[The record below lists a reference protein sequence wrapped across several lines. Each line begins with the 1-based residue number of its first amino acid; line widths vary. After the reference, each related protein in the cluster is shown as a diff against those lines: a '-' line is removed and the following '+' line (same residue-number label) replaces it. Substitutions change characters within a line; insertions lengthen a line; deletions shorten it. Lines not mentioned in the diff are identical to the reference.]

1 MSSRLT
7 GHRYHLRLA
16 ASLIACVPGV
26 VWGQS
31 TPALGNPAPD
41 RQGSAIPQRAGQ
53 SDAAGIADI
62 VVTAERRETSVQKTP
77 LTIQVL
83 SGAQLVQAG
92 INDTADL
99 QKLTSGVQIGK
110 SGASTQIF
118 IRGVGS
124 FAASALSTPGVAFN
138 VDGVYVGR
146 PDGTSGNFYDLSR
159 VEVLK
164 GPQGTLYGRN
174 ATGGSINLITNA
186 PVFGHLSVEGSVE
199 GGNYSYVHGT
209 GAINVPVGDNAALRG
224 SFNIISRDGFISDGT
239 NDDKEQ
245 AGRLRFKWQ
254 PTPTVTLLLNG
265 DYSHIGGKGGDYV
278 YLPLRPGADP
288 YEAVTTPAAN
298 AYLRGFG
305 PAGPL
310 IDPSRPDNFQDTT
323 LYNFSAQLDARLPFA
338 TLTVLPAFRYVDS
351 NYVTHFTTRLEA
363 HSVDRQPSVEVRL
376 GNSTPRFTWV
386 VGGFYF
392 NESAP
397 DSVQLTRTS
406 QFLQNYLI
414 VNSPSTTSYAAFGQA
429 TYEIVDRLRLI
440 GGARYT
446 KEDKSFNGTLT
457 NRATTPPV
465 LAEAFGGQRTFNNV
479 SYKVGAEFDIAPQNL
494 VFATYSTGFKSGG
507 FSQNVA
513 PNSYDPETLRAAEIG
528 FRNRFLDNRVQLNF
542 GGFYWKYSGIQDSR
556 PAFDSLGNLN
566 LITFNSGNATIYGVT
581 TDVVVKPSPV
591 DTFSLSAEYAHSR
604 YDQFAYLTPAP
615 FFNPK
620 GTGCAVSGP
629 YLPGQTLPVAAGG
642 KTVSPGPLPQY
653 LSNCA
658 GFPVA
663 RVPKFS
669 GTVAYSHVF
678 TLPNAATVAFDTNL
692 TFASA
697 RYLTIDFTQTEND
710 RAYAL
715 LDANVTYA
723 TADGRLTVSVFG
735 RNLTETV
742 YYTGG
747 LQSPLVP
754 PLTAS
759 NIGSP
764 RTYGVRVG
772 FRFGN

>member
-1 MSSRLT
+1 MSSRPT
-7 GHRYHLRLA
+7 GHRRHPRLA
-16 ASLIACVPGV
+16 ASLIALMPGV
-26 VWGQS
+26 VRGQDALPQG
-31 TPALGNPAPD
+31 TPAVASPANATAQNNDP
-41 RQGSAIPQRAGQ
+41 
-53 SDAAGIADI
+53 AGIADI

-83 SGAQLVQAG
+83 SGAQLVEAG

-124 FAASALSTPGVAFN
+124 FAASPLSTPGVAFN

-186 PVFGHLSVEGSVE
+186 PLLDQNSIEGSIE
-199 GGNYSYVHGT
+199 GGNYSYVHAT
-209 GAINVPVGDNAALRG
+209 GAINVAIGETAALRG
-224 SFNIISRDGFISDGT
+224 SFNIINRDGFISDGT

-245 AGRLRFKWQ
+245 AGRLRFKWK
-254 PTPTVTLLLNG
+254 PTSTITLLLNG
-265 DYSHIGGKGGDYV
+265 DYSHLGGKGGDYV
-278 YLPLRPGADP
+278 YLPLRPGASP

-298 AYLRGFG
+298 AYLRTFG
-305 PAGPL
+305 PASAL
-310 IDPSRPDNFQDTT
+310 IDPSLPDNFQDTT
-323 LYNFSAQLDARLPFA
+323 LYNISAQLDAQLPFA

-351 NYVTHFTTRLEA
+351 NYLTHFTTELTN
-363 HSVDRQPSVEVRL
+363 HSVDRQRSVEVRL
-376 GNSTPRFTWV
+376 GNSSPRLTWV
-386 VGGFYF
+386 VGGYFF
-392 NESAP
+392 NEDAP
-397 DSVQLTRTS
+397 NSVQLTRTS
-406 QFLQNYLI
+406 QFLQNYI
-414 VNSPSTTSYAAFGQA
+414 IENSPSTTSYAAFGQA

-446 KEDKSFNGTLT
+446 NEQKSFNGSLT
-457 NRATTPPV
+457 NRATTPFV
-465 LAEAFGGQRTFNNV
+465 VAETFGGQRTFNNV
-479 SYKVGAEFDIAPQNL
+479 SYKAGAEFDITSQKL

-513 PNSYDPETLRAAEIG
+513 PNTYDPEKLRAAEIG
-528 FRNRFLDNRVQLNF
+528 FRNRFLDNRLQLNF
-542 GGFYWKYSGIQDSR
+542 GVFHWKYSGIQDSR
-556 PAFDSLGNLN
+556 PAFDNLGNLN
-566 LITFNSGNATIYGVT
+566 LITFNSGDATIYGGT
-581 TDVVVKPSPV
+581 TDIVVKPSSA
-591 DTFSLSAEYAHSR
+591 DTFSLSSEYAHSR

-642 KTVSPGPLPQY
+642 KLVSPRPIPEY

-663 RVPKFS
+663 RTPKFS
-669 GTVAYSHVF
+669 GTMAYSHVV
-678 TLPNAATVAFDTNL
+678 TLPSAATIAFDANL

-697 RYLTIDFTQTEND
+697 RYLTIDFTQTEYD

-715 LDANVTYA
+715 LNANVTYTSA
-723 TADGRLTVSVFG
+723 NGRLSVALFG
-735 RNLTETV
+735 RNLTDTV

-754 PLTAS
+754 PLLAA

-772 FRFGN
+772 FRFGS